1 MEVEQISGVIGD
13 PSTWKVRTVE
23 ETELV
28 IVPNPS
34 GVGWVKVGKAE
45 AIRLGLWKDE
55 EQGTKSEERK
65 ERPPARNKA
74 RRPGANKGTT
84 PQL

>member
-34 GVGWVKVGKAE
+34 GFGLIKMGKAE
-45 AIRLGLWKDE
+45 AIRLGLWKE
-55 EQGTKSEERK
+55 PEATAEKA
-65 ERPPARNKA
+65 RPPARNKA
-74 RRPGANKGTT
+74 RRAGANKGA
-84 PQL
+84 